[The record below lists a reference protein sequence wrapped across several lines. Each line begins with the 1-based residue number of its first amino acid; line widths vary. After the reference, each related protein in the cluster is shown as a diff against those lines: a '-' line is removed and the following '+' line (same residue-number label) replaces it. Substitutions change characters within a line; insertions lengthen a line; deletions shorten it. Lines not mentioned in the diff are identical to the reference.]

1 MLVLIKILTWMAS
14 PIGFMLWGGFL
25 GLILLWSTRW
35 KKSAKFLIGASI
47 IQLAIFASPFVS
59 NSLLGALEE
68 RARELEQNNQQAE
81 LILSG
86 NKYAA
91 IILLGGATAPANPP
105 KRPYPDLG
113 GAADRMWHAAR
124 LYRQG
129 IAPKIII
136 TGGRSPG
143 LETRNEIQTE
153 AQAMRLLLIDFG
165 VPDSAMI
172 LEEGARNTREN
183 ASKTKALIGE
193 QRVALVTSAFHMP
206 RSIATFRKEGL
217 LIDAFPTDFNVDPDV
232 SALWTRLLPNSGSL
246 GASEAAIKEYIALM
260 IGY

>member
-14 PIGFMLWGGFL
+14 PIGFMLWGSLL
-25 GLILLWSTRW
+25 GLIILSLTRW
-35 KKSAKFLIGASI
+35 KKSARFLISVSI
-47 IQLAIFASPFVS
+47 IQLAIFASPIVS
-59 NSLLGALEE
+59 GSLLGGLEE
-68 RARELEQNNQQAE
+68 RARLLEKTNQHAE

-113 GAADRMWHAAR
+113 SAADRMWHAAR
-124 LYRQG
+124 LYREG
-129 IAPKIII
+129 LAPKIII

-143 LETRNEIQTE
+143 LETRNDIQTE
-153 AQAMRLLLIDFG
+153 AQAMRMLLIDFG
-165 VPDSAMI
+165 VPESAMI

-193 QRVALVTSAFHMP
+193 QRAALVTSAFHMP
-206 RSIATFRKEGL
+206 RSIATFEKEGL
-217 LIDAFPTDFNVDPDV
+217 RVDAFPTDFNVDPDV
-232 SALWTRLLPNSGSL
+232 SAFWARLLPDSDSL
-246 GASEAAIKEYIALM
+246 GASEAAIKEYIALL

>member
-47 IQLAIFASPFVS
+47 IQLAIFASPVVS

-129 IAPKIII
+129 LAPKIII

-143 LETRNEIQTE
+143 LETRNDIQTE

-232 SALWTRLLPNSGSL
+232 SALWDRILPTSKNL
-246 GASEAAIKEYIALM
+246 NASEVAIKEYIALL

>member
-47 IQLAIFASPFVS
+47 IQLAIFASPVVS

-129 IAPKIII
+129 LAPKIII

-143 LETRNEIQTE
+143 LETRNDIQTE

-232 SALWTRLLPNSGSL
+232 SALWDRILPTSNSL
-246 GASEAAIKEYIALM
+246 NASETAIKEYIALL

>member
-47 IQLAIFASPFVS
+47 IQLAIFASPVVS

-129 IAPKIII
+129 LAPKIII

-143 LETRNEIQTE
+143 LETRNDIQTE

-232 SALWTRLLPNSGSL
+232 SALWDRILPTSKSL
-246 GASEAAIKEYIALM
+246 NASEVAIKEYIALL

>member
-47 IQLAIFASPFVS
+47 IQLAIFASPVVS

-68 RARELEQNNQQAE
+68 RARQLEQNNQQAE

-129 IAPKIII
+129 LAPKIII

-143 LETRNEIQTE
+143 LETRNDIQTE

-193 QRVALVTSAFHMP
+193 QRVA
-206 RSIATFRKEGL
+206 
-217 LIDAFPTDFNVDPDV
+217 
-232 SALWTRLLPNSGSL
+232 
-246 GASEAAIKEYIALM
+246 
-260 IGY
+260 